1 MRLACL
7 WAAPREKPR
16 LQAVHQGHPGCSH
29 SLRQGAALTARG
41 LPPPELEAAKTSL
54 GPIHHLDLS
63 SFDIVAAHHEL
74 GAEVRN
80 QVETFL
86 LARLGSLDRT
96 QLLRQVQRARQS
108 RSAILQRVRSRAIDG
123 SIRSAVRAYLHCLS
137 AWTSGAQLDSIVRRN
152 LKGLHVDGLPVS
164 ADDLAI
170 FLQDEEAGCQ
180 TGVLR
185 EDERSIIM
193 WHTEESGE
201 PQGCSRFDKLRLAS
215 FRVPGRGGPRVIT
228 AFIYP
233 DLLPGSAFAWSGGD
247 FVQAVDTL
255 HVRPSDTPSA
265 IPVNAVTW
273 LRLFL
278 GGDGAS
284 AGIVRALAPFS
295 GGYALTSVY
304 RTASS
309 VHADKVEFAAGMAE
323 SSALPETPGSALFQ
337 VNLFSDPASKIVLE
351 NEVIDVERRRLLERR
366 IARTQRTLRMIA
378 RSTDKRSGISRML
391 ASRVGGGYAYCNESV
406 KATIIYRMSVE
417 DASVRVGA
425 GPAIRQ
431 DQHYSVDWGHTG

>member
-1 MRLACL
+1 
-7 WAAPREKPR
+7 
-16 LQAVHQGHPGCSH
+16 
-29 SLRQGAALTARG
+29 LTTDG
-41 LPPPELEAAKTSL
+41 LLTPELEAAKTSL
-54 GPIHHLDLS
+54 GPIHHLDLTS
-63 SFDIVAAHHEL
+63 CDIVAAHHEL

-80 QVETFL
+80 QVEAFL

-96 QLLRQVQRARQS
+96 QLLRQVKQARQS
-108 RSAILQRVRSRAIDG
+108 RSAILHRLRSRAIDG
-123 SIRSAVRAYLHCLS
+123 RIRSAVRAYLHCLS
-137 AWTSGAQLDSIVRRN
+137 AWTSGAQLDSVVRRN
-152 LKGLHVDGLPVS
+152 LKGLLVDGLPVS
-164 ADDLAI
+164 ADDVAI

-201 PQGCSRFDKLRLAS
+201 PQGCNRFDKLRLAS
-215 FRVPGRGGPRVIT
+215 FRAPGRGRPRVIT

-273 LRLFL
+273 IRLFL
-278 GGDGAS
+278 GGDDAS
-284 AGIVRALAPFS
+284 TGIVRALAPFS
-295 GGYALTSVY
+295 GGYALTSAH

-309 VHADKVEFAAGMAE
+309 VHAGKVE

-337 VNLFSDPASKIVLE
+337 VNLFSDPASKIALE

-366 IARTQRTLRMIA
+366 IVRTQRTLRLIA
-378 RSTDKRSGISRML
+378 RSTNKPSGISRML

-406 KATIIYRMSVE
+406 KAYIIYRMSAE
-417 DASVRVGA
+417 YASVRVGA

-431 DQHYSVDWGHTG
+431 DQPYAVDWGPRG